1 MNSVVLIG
9 RVVKDAELKVLN
21 NANQTN
27 VIKFTLAVDRDYKDK
42 NGAKITDFLPVE
54 YIGKNLTKLA
64 SFVTKGKQIGV
75 NGSINVDKVQE
86 SFFYKIKANKIELL
100 GTFGNYEEQ
109 KDSFGDK
116 NDPSGGANGAEYSPK
131 YTIIKD
137 EFFDDDT
144 PF

>member
-9 RVVKDAELKVLN
+9 RVVKDCELKVLN
-21 NANQTN
+21 NSAQTN
-27 VIKFTLAVDRDYKDK
+27 VIKFTLAVERDYKDR

-64 SFVTKGKQIGV
+64 SFVTKGKQIGI

-86 SFFYKIKANKIELL
+86 SYFYKIKANKIELL
-100 GTFGNYEEQ
+100 GTYSSDIEQ
-109 KDSFGDK
+109 KDTFNNNNGTM
-116 NDPSGGANGAEYSPK
+116 NDNNGAGTFPK
-131 YTIIKD
+131 FTIVKD

>member
-9 RVVKDAELKVLN
+9 RVVKDCELKVLN
-21 NANQTN
+21 NSTQTN

-54 YIGKNLTKLA
+54 YMGKNLTKLA
-64 SFVTKGKQIGV
+64 SFVTKGKQIGIS
-75 NGSINVDKVQE
+75 GSINVDKVQE

-100 GTFGNYEEQ
+100 GTFNSMEEQ
-109 KDSFGDK
+109 KDTFNNKS
-116 NDPSGGANGAEYSPK
+116 NPSGDRNDTKSASK
-131 YTIIKD
+131 SIIIKD